1 MPLSK
6 KYHPAQC
13 PKTSSSHASTYSTRY
28 FREEI
33 PKYELPGH
41 GVPANAAYQLVHNEL
56 NMDGNPSLNL
66 ASFVTTWME
75 PEANE

>member
-1 MPLSK
+1 MLVPTAPAISEKKYLNMSFLGMAYLLMPL
-6 KYHPAQC
+6 
-13 PKTSSSHASTYSTRY
+13 
-28 FREEI
+28 
-33 PKYELPGH
+33 
-41 GVPANAAYQLVHNEL
+41 VHDEL